1 MKGGDGARGA
11 GLEVSCPNVRRTGLI
26 RDIDHRCRVGANCG
40 RAVHSVIVGDAL
52 KAAAGFGVTLVKRYA
67 PNIHGDAHAAEHD
80 AAIGGDG
87 TGLVSA
93 VSTGKL
99 AGSSGSLPTRGI
111 ERQLPKV
118 EVQLA
123 SGGQP
128 YPSLCPSPR
137 RGAGCRAPPL
147 LHSLRPG

>member
-1 MKGGDGARGA
+1 MKGGDGPRGA
-11 GLEVSCPNVRRTGLI
+11 GLEVICPKVRRTGLI
-26 RDIDHRCRVGANCG
+26 RDIDHLCRVGANCG

-99 AGSSGSLPTRGI
+99 AGSSGSQPTRGI
-111 ERQLPKV
+111 ERQLPKG

-123 SGGQP
+123 SGGQHNLALA
-128 YPSLCPSPR
+128 PSRCSGGGPAGPPPS
-137 RGAGCRAPPL
+137 A
-147 LHSLRPG
+147 